1 MVCIEFLSDYINNNP
16 NIKCQTNKNVSKY
29 LDTLPIDKA
38 ETKTKQQLKWDIIMR
53 DYDLEIDWEKA
64 YSISYKSSTD
74 ITLRNCQY
82 KILNRILPTN
92 KDLLVCKLSNCS
104 LCDFCYSTIDT
115 LEHLLFKCETVQQ
128 LWIPLYRHL
137 ESKGVSI
144 HFSIMDVCFGTDKC
158 QNNNIAINFI
168 ILIMKQYI
176 YNAKLKQNT
185 PRFEFFKLPE
195 TKIKHRNTN
204 RSDKEH
210 IYSF

>member
-16 NIKCQTNKNVSKY
+16 NIKFQTNKNVSKY

-64 YSISYKSSTD
+64 YTISYKSSTD
-74 ITLRNCQY
+74 KTLRNCQY
-82 KILNRILPTN
+82 KILNRIIPTN

-104 LCDFCYSTIDT
+104 LCNLCYSTIET
-115 LEHLLFKCETVQQ
+115 LEHLLFKWGAVQQ

-144 HFSIMDVCFGTDKC
+144 QFSIMDVCFGTDKC

-168 ILIMKQYI
+168 ILIMKHYI

-185 PRFEFFKLPE
+185 STF
-195 TKIKHRNTN
+195 
-204 RSDKEH
+204 
-210 IYSF
+210 